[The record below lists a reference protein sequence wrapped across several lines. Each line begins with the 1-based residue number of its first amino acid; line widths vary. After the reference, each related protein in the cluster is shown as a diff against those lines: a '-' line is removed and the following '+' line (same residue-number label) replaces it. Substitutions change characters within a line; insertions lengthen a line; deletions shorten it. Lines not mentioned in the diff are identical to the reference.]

1 MQSVRNPPVRAPS
14 VAPPSNG
21 SGTVAGV
28 LAESRDPKPGP
39 SGQVRARVKR
49 HRWLA
54 GAVSVLVVAA
64 LVYLAIDKLNLAG
77 VGHALAHVRLGWL
90 ILAPVL
96 MCTAFVSRGESWFA
110 VVRAAVPDAGLRR
123 SEVQRALMIGMAGS
137 TVAPGRVGEAARTLV
152 IARRVQRPGAISLVL
167 GTVLAQTFLNVIALS
182 VLTAIAISGGT
193 ITAARISAI
202 TAVLAVP
209 AALLALIVTAPHL
222 LARLRVSESTR
233 LGRWVRWTLRQAVEL
248 RSGLTAF
255 RRVGP
260 AVHATVFQFLAWALQ
275 LATCYTLLAALNL
288 TPNTRLAAASA
299 VLVAVNITAI
309 IPLTPSNVGVF
320 QAACIAVLAPF
331 GVAASHG
338 LAYGLVLQA
347 VEVFSALAMGIPAVL
362 REGLTWN
369 DLRHIEGDSVSHG
382 ESAPSEPENEAES
395 TPSEPESESTPSE
408 PESEST
414 PSQPE
419 RERVSA
425 PTATPRSPVQRR
437 VTRLPGS
444 AQ

>member
-1 MQSVRNPPVRAPS
+1 
-14 VAPPSNG
+14 
-21 SGTVAGV
+21 V

-248 RSGLTAF
+248 RSGLTAPCF
-255 RRVGP
+255 SSSPGRFNLRP
-260 AVHATVFQFLAWALQ
+260 A
-275 LATCYTLLAALNL
+275 
-288 TPNTRLAAASA
+288 TRCW
-299 VLVAVNITAI
+299 
-309 IPLTPSNVGVF
+309 PPS
-320 QAACIAVLAPF
+320 
-331 GVAASHG
+331 
-338 LAYGLVLQA
+338 
-347 VEVFSALAMGIPAVL
+347 
-362 REGLTWN
+362 T
-369 DLRHIEGDSVSHG
+369 
-382 ESAPSEPENEAES
+382 
-395 TPSEPESESTPSE
+395 
-408 PESEST
+408 
-414 PSQPE
+414 
-419 RERVSA
+419 
-425 PTATPRSPVQRR
+425 
-437 VTRLPGS
+437 
-444 AQ
+444 

>member
-1 MQSVRNPPVRAPS
+1 
-14 VAPPSNG
+14 
-21 SGTVAGV
+21 
-28 LAESRDPKPGP
+28 
-39 SGQVRARVKR
+39 
-49 HRWLA
+49 
-54 GAVSVLVVAA
+54 
-64 LVYLAIDKLNLAG
+64 
-77 VGHALAHVRLGWL
+77 
-90 ILAPVL
+90 
-96 MCTAFVSRGESWFA
+96 
-110 VVRAAVPDAGLRR
+110 
-123 SEVQRALMIGMAGS
+123 
-137 TVAPGRVGEAARTLV
+137 
-152 IARRVQRPGAISLVL
+152 
-167 GTVLAQTFLNVIALS
+167 
-182 VLTAIAISGGT
+182 
-193 ITAARISAI
+193 
-202 TAVLAVP
+202 
-209 AALLALIVTAPHL
+209 
-222 LARLRVSESTR
+222 
-233 LGRWVRWTLRQAVEL
+233 
-248 RSGLTAF
+248 
-255 RRVGP
+255 
-260 AVHATVFQFLAWALQ
+260 VFQFLAWALQ

-395 TPSEPESESTPSE
+395 TPSEPESESTPS
-408 PESEST
+408 
-414 PSQPE
+414 QPE